1 MKISVKEYTM
11 KKVILGAVFAAMVIT
26 TFSGCGEDRN
36 DGFKERKQDY
46 KKPDINRP
54 GDTKRYENF

>member
-1 MKISVKEYTM
+1 M
-11 KKVILGAVFAAMVIT
+11 KKVILGAVFSAMVIT
-26 TFSGCGEDRN
+26 TFSGCDKDRN
-36 DGFKERKQDY
+36 DGYKERKQDY